1 MDDETKREEVVYV
14 DAIRSLRYGFF
25 VAAGLFIVG
34 VAWSLFERQQL
45 SSTVLP
51 FRQIPGELRD
61 GNPAA
66 LIDLSILAL
75 LIVPVIT
82 VITIAVNFIR
92 LGERRYALFATLV
105 LIILFISITL
115 SALR

>member
-1 MDDETKREEVVYV
+1 MDNETKREEIVYV

-25 VAAGLFIVG
+25 VAAGLFIIGIV
-34 VAWSLFERQQL
+34 WSLIERQTL

-51 FRQIPGELRD
+51 FREIPGELRD

-66 LIDLSILAL
+66 VIDLSILAL
-75 LIVPVIT
+75 MIVPVIT
-82 VITIAVNFIR
+82 VITIAVNFFR
-92 LGERRYALFATLV
+92 LGERRYALFSTLV
-105 LIILFISITL
+105 LIILFISITM